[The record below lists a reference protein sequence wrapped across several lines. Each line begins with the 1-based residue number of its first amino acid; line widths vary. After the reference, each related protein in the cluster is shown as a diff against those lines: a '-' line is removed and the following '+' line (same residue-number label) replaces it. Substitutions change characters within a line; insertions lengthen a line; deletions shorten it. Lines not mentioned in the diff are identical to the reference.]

1 MPCLNR
7 SNRVKSELEHETQT
21 SIRDEIFEQQNVDEE
36 ALKEEADR
44 MDVLMRNLI
53 GSTED
58 DEDVEDKKE
67 EANGTNKI
75 KLIL

>member
-1 MPCLNR
+1 MNR

-21 SIRDEIFEQQNVDEE
+21 SIRDEIFEQQNVDDE

>member
-1 MPCLNR
+1 MDR
-7 SNRVKSELEHETQT
+7 SNRVKSELEPETQT

-36 ALKEEADR
+36 TLKEEADR

-53 GSTED
+53 GGTED
-58 DEDVEDKKE
+58 DEDAENKEE

-75 KLIL
+75 NMLV